1 MPKAKIPARK
11 ARNSKGAPPPESRAS
26 ANLSKPADGVL
37 MPLNFKVASDF
48 KIEYKTFAASHG
60 MTMNKLLEASFKLY
74 KENTK

>member
-1 MPKAKIPARK
+1 MPKAKIPTKK

-37 MPLNFKVASDF
+37 MPLNFKVAGDF

-60 MTMNKLLEASFKLY
+60 ITMNRLLEESFKLY